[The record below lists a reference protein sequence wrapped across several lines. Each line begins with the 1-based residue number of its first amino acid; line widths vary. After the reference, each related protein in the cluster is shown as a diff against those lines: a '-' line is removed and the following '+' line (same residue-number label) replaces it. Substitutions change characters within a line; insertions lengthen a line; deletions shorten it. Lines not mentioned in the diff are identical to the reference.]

1 MRIPQSDWEKKIKRK
16 GGMRDID
23 RLRIHEKDGVVFL
36 TFPLLDEFDAWL
48 LNGFSTRIG
57 GVSGGVLSSMNLSR
71 YREKIESPDDP
82 EGAEQ
87 RFQKNVRR
95 FASAVGFEPEDA
107 VFSAQMHTTNVM
119 EVHSDL
125 RGCGTVK
132 YNPIE
137 NTDGMMTDERRVA
150 LMTFYADCVPLLI
163 VDPEHRAIAAS
174 HSGWRGTVADMGG
187 VTVRKMQERYGSDP
201 AKMTAVI
208 GPSIGKECYEVSEDV
223 IEKFRAAYPQKLWP
237 LLFEKREAAG
247 TAESDCLQTG
257 TAAAPASTGMG
268 DTAGVSGSSAGP
280 AAGGQKYLLDLH
292 EACRQNFL
300 RAGIPFERISL
311 PDICTACNP
320 DFLFSHRASRGR
332 RGLLGAVI
340 MLR

>member
-1 MRIPQSDWEKKIKRK
+1 MSEAVWEKKVKRK
-16 GGMRDID
+16 SGMRDID
-23 RLRIHEKDGVVFL
+23 RLRIHEKDGVVYL
-36 TFPLLDEFDAWL
+36 TFPLLDEFDPWL

-57 GVSGGVLSSMNLSR
+57 GVSSGFLSSMNLSR
-71 YREKIESPDDP
+71 YREKMENPDDP
-82 EGAEQ
+82 EGAEL

-119 EVHSDL
+119 EVSSAL
-125 RGCGTVK
+125 RGCGTVRP
-132 YNPIE
+132 NPIE
-137 NTDGMMTDERRVA
+137 DIDGMMTDERRVA
-150 LMTFYADCVPLLI
+150 LMTFYADCVPLLL
-163 VDPEHRAIAAS
+163 VDPEHRAIASS

-223 IEKFRAAYPQKLWP
+223 IERFRAQYPEKLWP

-247 TAESDCLQTG
+247 AAEGDGLRTG
-257 TAAAPASTGMG
+257 TAGAPVSSAAAGS
-268 DTAGVSGSSAGP
+268 AGVPCSAEP
-280 AAGGQKYLLDLH
+280 SAGGQKYLLDLH

-300 RAGIPFERISL
+300 RAGIPAERISL